1 MKYINAKVFTGT
13 EYRTSFCVENGKF
26 SKESSDGIV
35 IDLKGKTVLPA
46 FIDVHMHAYLSSQNM
61 SKVALL
67 KPYVNNIPELLEA
80 LKRKKEE
87 VSKDDFI
94 LGYGYDE
101 QMLDEKRAPTLK
113 ELDEV
118 SDTNPIRIERSDCH
132 SCIMNSVAIKKMN
145 IPDKMQAG
153 VIDKEN
159 GYFAEEAF
167 RYTDKFISLDS
178 IKNIEKYG
186 EKLLSLG
193 ITTSSEMM
201 AEEYQVNLFKK
212 AKFKPRIAMFVNY
225 NQNLKDK
232 DFDTDLIR
240 GVKIFTDGSIS
251 AKTAFMNEKYKNGGF
266 GFSSFS
272 KEILDSAYEYCK
284 TRNYQI
290 AIHAMGDRSIC
301 DLIEYIKTKEKYI
314 ENAPSFRIE
323 HASILS
329 DKNIEDIKK
338 YGIGISQQIIFYFAE
353 YRSYFEN
360 LNENQLKNVL
370 RIKDCFLNIPYFA
383 LSSDAPATTY
393 LDPENVFLSIYA
405 AVSAK
410 TYDGKQISNEQKLS
424 VEQAIK
430 AYTVNAAKLLNY
442 ENLGEIKEGYIADF
456 IILDKDIFSV
466 DLEEIKDIKVEKTYM
481 KGEKVWEI

>member
-13 EYRTSFCVENGKF
+13 EYITSFCVENGRF

-80 LKRKKEE
+80 LKRKKAE

-101 QMLDEKRAPTLK
+101 QMLDEKRAPSLK
-113 ELDEV
+113 ELDEI
-118 SDTNPIRIERSDCH
+118 SLTNTIRIERSDCH
-132 SCIMNSVAIKKMN
+132 SCIMNSAAIKKMN
-145 IPDKMQAG
+145 IPDKIHAG
-153 VIDKEN
+153 VIDKER

-201 AEEYQVNLFKK
+201 AEKYQVELFKK

-225 NQNLKDK
+225 TKDLE
-232 DFDTDLIR
+232 DFDTDLVR

-251 AKTAFMNEKYKNGGF
+251 AKTAFMSEKYKDGSF

-272 KEILDSAYEYCK
+272 KELLDSAYEYCK
-284 TRNYQI
+284 ARNYQI

-301 DLIEYIKTKEKYI
+301 ELIEYIKTKEKYI
-314 ENAPSFRIE
+314 GNAPSFRIE

-338 YGIGISQQIIFYFAE
+338 YEIGISQQIIFYFAE

-410 TYDGKQISNEQKLS
+410 TYDGKKISDKQKLS

-442 ENLGEIKEGYIADF
+442 TDLGEIKQGYIADF
-456 IILDKDIFSV
+456 IVLDKDIFSV
-466 DLEEIKDIKVEKTYM
+466 DLEDIKNIKVEQTYM
-481 KGEKVWEI
+481 KGDKVWQI